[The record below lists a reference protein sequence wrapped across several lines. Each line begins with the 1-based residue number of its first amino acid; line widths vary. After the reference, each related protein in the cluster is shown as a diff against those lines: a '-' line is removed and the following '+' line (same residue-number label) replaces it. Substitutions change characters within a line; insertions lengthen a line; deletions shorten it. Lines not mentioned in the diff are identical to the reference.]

1 MSELTKKKML
11 LNLSNH
17 PSNQWA
23 AEQTREAE
31 RLFGEVVDLPFP
43 PVDPA
48 ADEQA
53 IQALARNYA
62 DKVCAV
68 GTPQAVAVHVM
79 GEMTLT
85 YALVGLLRAKGY
97 RCVASTSERQVLEE
111 QSGRKVV
118 QFTFVRFR
126 DYVC

>member
-1 MSELTKKKML
+1 ML
-11 LNLSNH
+11 LNISNH
-17 PSNQWA
+17 PSKLWNEKQS
-23 AEQTREAE
+23 REAE
-31 RLFGEVVDLPFP
+31 RLFGGVADLPFP
-43 PVDPA
+43 AVDSA
-48 ADEQA
+48 ADEPT

-62 DKVCAV
+62 DKVCAM